1 MVSCSAVT
9 RITVRM
15 QVSFMRIRI
24 TPPRIRMRISVLTY
38 ALKLVLTI

>member
-15 QVSFMRIRI
+15 QVSPMRTRI
-24 TPPRIRMRISVLTY
+24 TPPRIRMRTSVLTY